1 MGRESD
7 EQDVE
12 NGLIKQD
19 PWRDEQ
25 LWRDETLRL
34 EETGR

>member
-7 EQDVE
+7 EEEFE

-19 PWRDEQ
+19 PWRDEL
-25 LWRDETLRL
+25 LWRNETLRS